1 MVNLTIDGRPAQV
14 PEGTT
19 ILEAAR
25 QADIHIPHLC
35 YLKGINEI
43 AACRVCCVEVEGER
57 AMVTAC
63 NNPVQEGMAVHTN
76 SPRARSTRRINVELI
91 LSQHDC
97 KCATCVR
104 SGNCQLQE
112 IANDLGIL
120 ELPFEIQLPQGL
132 RKAWT
137 TTFPLFHDY
146 NKCIKCMRCIQVC
159 DKIQSLSIWDVAGTG
174 SRTTIDVSNNRV
186 IKDSDCAL
194 CGQCIT
200 HCPVGALT
208 ARDDTEKVWEA
219 IEDPEKIVVAQVAPA
234 VRAAW
239 GEELG
244 LSPEE
249 ATIGRIM
256 DALKRMGVDYAFDTV
271 FSADLTIM
279 EEASEFLERFTHRDR
294 YHWPMFT
301 SCCPGWVR
309 FIKSQFPHYV
319 DCLSTAKSPQQMFGA
334 VAKTYFAEK
343 IGVDPHRMFVVS
355 IMPCM
360 AKKSECALP
369 TMRDAC
375 GDPDVDAVLTT
386 REMDR
391 LFRSDNI
398 QPGDLPEEAFDSPLG
413 TGTGAAVIFGAT
425 GGVMD
430 AALRSAYY
438 LVTGENPDPDA
449 FTAVRGNK
457 PWKEAVFSIP
467 GAGEIRVAVVSG
479 LGNTRKLMKAL
490 ESGQGRYDFVEVMA
504 CPGGC
509 AGGGGQPIHDGEELA
524 GKRED
529 ALWKLDQKATIRF
542 SHENPE
548 IQSLYQEFLERPLGK
563 KSHHLLHTDHTTWEV
578 VEKGIWLDSN

>member
-200 HCPVGALT
+200 HCPTGGLRE
-208 ARDDTEKVWEA
+208 RDDTQRA
-219 IEDPEKIVVAQVAPA
+219 FAALADPDKITVVQVAPA
-234 VRAAW
+234 VRTAW
-239 GEELG
+239 GEAFGLPREQATMGRMAAALRRLGFRYRPGLELRSEGMRKVFALMLPVMVSTWVQPINLTINSKFGSRLYEGAGVSAIEFSTNLYLVIAGVFVLSVTNVIFPKLSRLTGREQEGEFRETLRTTLHGCLFFVLPMSAG
-244 LSPEE
+244 LMVLSRPLISFIYGGG
-249 ATIGRIM
+249 AFDDFSVSITSQGLFWVSLGMTGYAVQNILSRAYFARQKGKVPLAAGAASILVNVLLCM
-256 DALKRMGVDYAFDTV
+256 ALAQRMGVAGLALSSAVSSTVYALLLDIPLELRGEGVLSRSFLL
-271 FSADLTIM
+271 DLGKM
-279 EEASEFLERFTHRDR
+279 ALA
-294 YHWPMFT
+294 
-301 SCCPGWVR
+301 
-309 FIKSQFPHYV
+309 
-319 DCLSTAKSPQQMFGA
+319 TALMAVGAWA
-334 VAKTYFAEK
+334 VAGLIEGLLPGKAGELLTLGASAAAGVAVYFPA
-343 IGVDPHRMFVVS
+343 
-355 IMPCM
+355 
-360 AKKSECALP
+360 
-369 TMRDAC
+369 
-375 GDPDVDAVLTT
+375 AVLL
-386 REMDR
+386 R
-391 LFRSDNI
+391 LDEG
-398 QPGDLPEEAFDSPLG
+398 QL
-413 TGTGAAVIFGAT
+413 
-425 GGVMD
+425 
-430 AALRSAYY
+430 ALKMVKR
-438 LVTGENPDPDA
+438 VWK
-449 FTAVRGNK
+449 RG
-457 PWKEAVFSIP
+457 
-467 GAGEIRVAVVSG
+467 
-479 LGNTRKLMKAL
+479 
-490 ESGQGRYDFVEVMA
+490 
-504 CPGGC
+504 
-509 AGGGGQPIHDGEELA
+509 
-524 GKRED
+524 
-529 ALWKLDQKATIRF
+529 
-542 SHENPE
+542 
-548 IQSLYQEFLERPLGK
+548 
-563 KSHHLLHTDHTTWEV
+563 
-578 VEKGIWLDSN
+578 